1 MDYFTQPSANDG
13 SNLNLQVGVDGRNS
27 QASVSIPL
35 APPSP
40 ASAPHLS
47 CLAENF
53 CSPLSFSLPWWP
65 VGAMTWGT
73 QGRGFLGASG
83 GRGVVCPVQWVKDL
97 SWMAF
102 DVARDTETHPSI
114 TSVCEEDHTRMFPFV
129 IVAPPCPPP
138 HVRLRIVL
146 HPAEFLLAQSWIC
159 LHF

>member
-1 MDYFTQPSANDG
+1 MGNPGPGVPG
-13 SNLNLQVGVDGRNS
+13 SLWGPWGCLPGAVGY
-27 QASVSIPL
+27 
-35 APPSP
+35 
-40 ASAPHLS
+40 
-47 CLAENF
+47 
-53 CSPLSFSLPWWP
+53 
-65 VGAMTWGT
+65 
-73 QGRGFLGASG
+73 
-83 GRGVVCPVQWVKDL
+83 KDL